1 MPRDRTTRRV
11 ESNRNR
17 RTTRVRARRGRSGG
31 RGDHADSD
39 RTRISVRF
47 RSRLP
52 TLSDYDRGAH
62 EWTESYVHASEG
74 YEIGVS
80 ACRGLEGLAPD
91 DVEEIIEEYMR
102 EQHTPGANP
111 GRPPAPELPPGSGP
125 GHQVEVP
132 DDVVAW
138 HWRLEDADGAV
149 LDRATRSATMG
160 STACGATLTAP
171 ETGTYRIHLR
181 LELETG
187 EETARKSVTIRDRLV
202 VSVGDSY
209 ASGQGVPD
217 RAGQPVFANE
227 VRGCEMA
234 ADPVW
239 LEPMAHRSL
248 ESAPFRAAAAVE
260 NRTEGDLVTFVSVAS
275 SGAEIER
282 GLLDPQHDW
291 QAGGQLEEVA
301 RTVGHRPIDT
311 LLVSIGGNDVGFS
324 TGLKS
329 LAADPLDWFR
339 EAVESDT
346 AAAIRELRGAYDR
359 LAGAI
364 DDLDP
369 ESVLLTEYPT
379 AHFDRGGGR
388 VGDGCGVFEG
398 ISHNDAVAIKRLGQ
412 QLNDAV
418 RDAAERHRWAYVG
431 NVAHQFQGHGY
442 CADQSY
448 FVGFTESCDTQG
460 DIQGTMHPNREGLRV
475 AGQCIARELR
485 RSALPPRPKV
495 RDHRRGGTRRR
506 RNRFRRGQVRR
517 RRGRSSRK

>member
-1 MPRDRTTRRV
+1 MVENRVPFSRDFIERIVAEYPTPFHIYDEQAIR
-11 ESNRNR
+11 EN
-17 RTTRVRARRGRSGG
+17 AR
-31 RGDHADSD
+31 
-39 RTRISVRF
+39 
-47 RSRLP
+47 
-52 TLSDYDRGAH
+52 
-62 EWTESYVHASEG
+62 
-74 YEIGVS
+74 
-80 ACRGLEGLAPD
+80 
-91 DVEEIIEEYMR
+91 
-102 EQHTPGANP
+102 
-111 GRPPAPELPPGSGP
+111 
-125 GHQVEVP
+125 
-132 DDVVAW
+132 
-138 HWRLEDADGAV
+138 RLEDAF
-149 LDRATRSATMG
+149 RW
-160 STACGATLTAP
+160 
-171 ETGTYRIHLR
+171 
-181 LELETG
+181 
-187 EETARKSVTIRDRLV
+187 
-202 VSVGDSY
+202 
-209 ASGQGVPD
+209 VPD
-217 RAGQPVFANE
+217 RAGRPVFANE

-301 RTVGHRPIDT
+301 RTVGNKPIDT

-339 EAVESDT
+339 ETVESDT

-398 ISHNDAVAIKRLGQ
+398 ISHNDAIAIKRLE
-412 QLNDAV
+412 LDPAV
-418 RDAAERHRWAYVG
+418 PTCIHCAAKG
-431 NVAHQFQGHGY
+431 
-442 CADQSY
+442 
-448 FVGFTESCDTQG
+448 
-460 DIQGTMHPNREGLRV
+460 
-475 AGQCIARELR
+475 
-485 RSALPPRPKV
+485 
-495 RDHRRGGTRRR
+495 
-506 RNRFRRGQVRR
+506 
-517 RRGRSSRK
+517 